1 MLILNEKS
9 LLVIWMILLPYGVN
23 NQIQKLLVATKSGKM
38 L

>member
-23 NQIQKLLVATKSGKM
+23 TQIQKLLVATKSGKM